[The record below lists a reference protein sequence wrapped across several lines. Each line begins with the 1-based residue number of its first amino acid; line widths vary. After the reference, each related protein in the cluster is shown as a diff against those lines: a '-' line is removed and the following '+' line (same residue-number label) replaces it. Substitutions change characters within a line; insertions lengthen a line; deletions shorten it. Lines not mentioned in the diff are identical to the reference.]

1 MADIPQQTDHQIS
14 PQPGMESVLQGAE
27 ILALLQQLQQG
38 QAALQEG
45 QAALQRGQV
54 ALLEGQAALQ
64 QGQTDFR
71 GEQAALQEGQE
82 EILQQVEGLRE
93 EGSRQDK
100 NSIARVINNTA
111 NLDDA
116 LLEPFC
122 GVNGQLVPHF
132 PATLGHAKRLRS
144 DRVDALL
151 LALGLGVAGSLAV
164 RRTRFKRYIG
174 IHDDE

>member
-1 MADIPQQTDHQIS
+1 MADIPQQTDHQIT
-14 PQPGMESVLQGAE
+14 PQPGMESVFQGAE

-38 QAALQEG
+38 QAALREG
-45 QAALQRGQV
+45 QAALQ
-54 ALLEGQAALQ
+54 EGQAALQ
-64 QGQTDFR
+64 QGQTGFR
-71 GEQAALQEGQE
+71 REQAALLEGQE

-100 NSIARVINNTA
+100 SFIARVINNTA

-116 LLEPFC
+116 PLEPFY

-151 LALGLGVAGSLAV
+151 LALGLGVAGSLVV
-164 RRTRFKRYIG
+164 RRALFKRYIG
-174 IHDDE
+174 IDDDE